1 MWNDISIYRTTSHTR
16 FIQECL
22 AKIQF
27 CNSTIFYILTECSE
41 IKADKK
47 QTIEINNLLIFPP
60 CANLCMNKYTRTW
73 FTQMVH

>member
-1 MWNDISIYRTTSHTR
+1 MIFPSTEQHH
-16 FIQECL
+16 IQGL
-22 AKIQF
+22 YKNVWQRV
-27 CNSTIFYILTECSE
+27 NSTIFYILTECSE

-47 QTIEINNLLIFPP
+47 QTIEINNLQIFPP